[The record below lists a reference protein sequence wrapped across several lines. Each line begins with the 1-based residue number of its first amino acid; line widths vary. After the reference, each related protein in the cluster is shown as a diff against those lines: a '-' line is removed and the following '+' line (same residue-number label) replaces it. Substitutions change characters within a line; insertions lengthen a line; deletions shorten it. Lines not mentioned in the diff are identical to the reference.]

1 MIITI
6 FTRWLMD
13 SNSQGWAISR
23 YQIAHRNISKFY
35 DAIFRIKN
43 YTKYQKLPV
52 LQCNRIYRNKLMDI
66 TLFSTWKSLLEQKR
80 VKTDQVV
87 RAIFRIFFQNH
98 GTQYCNAILFFH
110 MQYYRGPVF
119 QYRPALAFP
128 VWIKTW
134 KYYVQIYVFI
144 GRTGS
149 LYCYRNITQF
159 NEMSKII
166 INSLLV
172 YLPDTSS
179 GLLTQFNYHQYFY
192 YQHAGHWQTP

>member
-1 MIITI
+1 
-6 FTRWLMD
+6 MD

-87 RAIFRIFFQNH
+87 RAIFRIFSRITARNIAM
-98 GTQYCNAILFFH
+98 QYSFSICNITEGLFFNTA
-110 MQYYRGPVF
+110 QP
-119 QYRPALAFP
+119 
-128 VWIKTW
+128 
-134 KYYVQIYVFI
+134 
-144 GRTGS
+144 
-149 LYCYRNITQF
+149 
-159 NEMSKII
+159 
-166 INSLLV
+166 
-172 YLPDTSS
+172 
-179 GLLTQFNYHQYFY
+179 
-192 YQHAGHWQTP
+192 